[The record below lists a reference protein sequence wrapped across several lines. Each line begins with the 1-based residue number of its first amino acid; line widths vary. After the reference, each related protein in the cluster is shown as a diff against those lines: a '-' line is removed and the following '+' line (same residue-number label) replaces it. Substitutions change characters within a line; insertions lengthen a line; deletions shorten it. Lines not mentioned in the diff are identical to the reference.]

1 MAFLIIYHPI
11 KNVKQVPQLWSL
23 TFFMTP
29 KFLTYHL
36 KMLFAAHHYVF
47 NSKDPK
53 AIADVLKVKKSKIQ
67 WWMKSHEWIEAISYW
82 QGSRPSVEGDLNL
95 AEKVWTEMIE
105 NCDDLSAVAYPEKP
119 FKSSQNGDPNVYALI
134 QSHLF
139 CVDNLTED
147 EIQNHLANENND
159 GMKPVCYDGQYLEN
173 AYYWWVY
180 PNYDDGIFSKVFAR
194 ANVVGDLVVSTG
206 EDTCLVCIRHS
217 RLTLTRQVSH
227 DVANVYDERL
237 LVCL

>member
-1 MAFLIIYHPI
+1 
-11 KNVKQVPQLWSL
+11 
-23 TFFMTP
+23 MTP

-53 AIADVLKVKKSKIQ
+53 AIADILKVKKSKIQ

-105 NCDDLSAVAYPEKP
+105 NGDDLSAVAYPEKP

-139 CVDNLTED
+139 CVDNLCDD
-147 EIQNHLANENND
+147 EIRVRLAEEREYE
-159 GMKPVCYDGQYLEN
+159 GEPVRFEGQALEN
-173 AYYWWVY
+173 PYHYWLY

-206 EDTCLVCIRHS
+206 EDTCLVCIRHG
-217 RLTLTRQVSH
+217 RLTLTRQVSD